1 MVVMR
6 KSMLQSIILLVVL
19 LLTVSVFSI
28 ATGGSASATEKP
40 MDQLQVAVDDILKI
54 LQSAELK
61 GPEKKDER
69 HQLVLNIVA
78 DMFDFREMARSSL
91 GQSWNT
97 LTPEEKDT
105 FVGLFTTLVEQRYI
119 GKIDSYNNQKVVY
132 KKQLVKGD
140 KAMVYT
146 AIIDK
151 DLEIPIVYRLEK
163 NKGKWLIN
171 DLKIENVSLIV
182 NYRRDFDS
190 IIRKEQ
196 FAGLVEKIS
205 KQLEKPEASN

>member
-1 MVVMR
+1 VMR